1 MTLLMSTP
9 PAVSSASSSGPSIPP
24 LQFLM
29 TRVDAFVGVTRQSDD
44 ITCMI
49 FRAKH

>member
-1 MTLLMSTP
+1 LPDVTAQES
-9 PAVSSASSSGPSIPP
+9 

-29 TRVDAFVGVTRQSDD
+29 TRVDAFVGMTRQSDD

-49 FRAKH
+49 FRCSRPV